1 MEERDERKTMML
13 QALAQMELQPLP
25 AEEEVAR
32 TASKKLPLGKIA
44 SLGVAFEPIMDL
56 VQSVAGP
63 GVQSQLYKVTIPAGG
78 HLAAFRNGSGFLGAV
93 LGANNQLMGQA
104 VLTPVG
110 AAGAGVA
117 AFHPALLCMAVALSA
132 IEHQLD
138 VFQEKQQA
146 IMDYLIQKD
155 KAQLKANVNF
165 LSGVM
170 EQYKY
175 NWNNERFI
183 TSNHGEV
190 LKIRREADA
199 SMIQYHKQ
207 LLEETKKE
215 SMFHLEQDAKS
226 RLNTI
231 KDQLKDYQTALYLF
245 AFASFLDVL
254 LVENFASEHLQD
266 VSAKIEERSLQYRET
281 YTQCYDYIDKYSKTT
296 VESQVLGGVAAVS
309 RFLGNVIRQVP
320 LISESPIDEA
330 LLDAGDQL
338 DNMSSGWGEERLEEL
353 TAKKDHYAMPFME
366 SIHMIDK
373 LYNSPMEL
381 CFDRENL
388 YLLGAE

>member
-25 AEEEVAR
+25 AEEGVAR
-32 TASKKLPLGKIA
+32 TASKNLPLGKIA

-78 HLAAFRNGSGFLGAV
+78 HLAAFRNGSGFLGTV

-338 DNMSSGWGEERLEEL
+338 DNMSSGWGEERLKEL
-353 TAKKDHYAMPFME
+353 TVKKDHYAMPFME
-366 SIHMIDK
+366 SIHMIDE

-381 CFDRENL
+381 CFGRENL

>member
-25 AEEEVAR
+25 AEEEVAL

-56 VQSVAGP
+56 VQSVMGP
-63 GVQSQLYKVTIPAGG
+63 GAQSQLYKVTVPAGG

-93 LGANNQLMGQA
+93 LGANNQLVGQA
-104 VLTPVG
+104 VLTPVE

-132 IEHQLD
+132 IEHEIGTI
-138 VFQEKQQA
+138 QEKQQE
-146 IMDYLIQKD
+146 ILDYLIQKD

-175 NWNNERFI
+175 NWDNERFI

-207 LLEETKKE
+207 LLEETKKG

-245 AFASFLDVL
+245 AFASFLDVM

-309 RFLGNVIRQVP
+309 RF
-320 LISESPIDEA
+320 
-330 LLDAGDQL
+330 
-338 DNMSSGWGEERLEEL
+338 
-353 TAKKDHYAMPFME
+353 
-366 SIHMIDK
+366 
-373 LYNSPMEL
+373 
-381 CFDRENL
+381 
-388 YLLGAE
+388 